1 MNKRNPGIPA
11 LPSGLVKVDKGS
23 MRDVIVGIINGD
35 RMPAGGFDVHG
46 LPPNH
51 FRVVEHGS
59 FGIIIGAK
67 HALDVRVIQD
77 GKLLVEKRINPIQPP
92 SNPFMDAKVRQMMAE
107 SPQPHFITEDAEG
120 KRFEFKSDGS
130 GLSASEMVDE
140 QFHPLRNGIPPAVDM
155 IDGKDAPRTNE
166 LIADITPEQV
176 VAAMMKAT
184 GATAPLPADEAAVPP
199 PPSLDGTT
207 GELLATADGDQPA
220 LDFEAA
226 DGDSR
231 NESAGESAEVSA
243 SGFKCEAV
251 EEGEEHAP
259 AIDLASR
266 HLYWAPS
273 NGLVAVGIR
282 MVQSMEENEP
292 PTAPDAF
299 TYVLFQMNP
308 WNVHCVA
315 LAKAANRI
323 VMPSREAMAR
333 MMAEEGFEDDAPQ
346 LPKVVC
352 ACANIGCRGHH

>member
-1 MNKRNPGIPA
+1 MNKRNPALPS
-11 LPSGLVKVDKGS
+11 LPSGLVKVDKGA

-51 FRVVEHGS
+51 FRVVEQG
-59 FGIIIGAK
+59 FWGLIIGAK

-77 GKLLVEKRINPIQPP
+77 GKLLIEKRINPIQPP
-92 SNPFMDAKVRQMMAE
+92 SNPFMDARVRQMMAE

-120 KRFEFKSDGS
+120 KRFEFKMTDSE
-130 GLSASEMVDE
+130 LSASELVDE
-140 QFHPLRNGIPPAVDM
+140 QFHPLRNAIPPAVNM
-155 IDGKDAPRTNE
+155 IDGKDAPKTNE

-176 VAAMMKAT
+176 VAAMMKAS
-184 GATAPLPADEAAVPP
+184 GATPPADDVAVPP
-199 PPSLDGTT
+199 PPSLGETT
-207 GELLATADGDQPA
+207 GDLLATTGSDQPE
-220 LDFEAA
+220 LDFTASE
-226 DGDSR
+226 DG
-231 NESAGESAEVSA
+231 SAGETAEVPA
-243 SGFKCEAV
+243 SDLKCEAV
-251 EEGEEHAP
+251 EEVQEHAP

-308 WNVHCVA
+308 WDVHCVS
-315 LAKAANRI
+315 LAKAAKRVI
-323 VMPSREAMAR
+323 MPSREAMAR
-333 MMAEEGFEDDAPQ
+333 MMKDEGFEDDAPQ

-352 ACANIGCRGHH
+352 ACAKLGCHGGH